1 MTVQETSASGD
12 SAGQQT
18 ATEKQPQ
25 PNRAHVIVIGN
36 EKGGSGKSTTAMHLI
51 VSLMK
56 MGFKVGSLDI
66 DARQGTLTRYVENR
80 SAFNEKKHLKLPV
93 PDHRPIYRS
102 ELPDANEAKLDE
114 RKRFTTAL
122 GEMVLGCNFVV
133 MDCPGSDNYLS
144 RLAHACADTLITPIN
159 DSFIDLDMLY

>member
-1 MTVQETSASGD
+1 MTVQQTGANGD

-18 ATEKQPQ
+18 ATDKQP
-25 PNRAHVIVIGN
+25 PSNRAHVIVIGN

-80 SAFNEKKHLKLPV
+80 TAFNEKRVFHF
-93 PDHRPIYRS
+93 RS
-102 ELPDANEAKLDE
+102 QNTARSIAVNCLMATKPSWTSAN
-114 RKRFTTAL
+114 AL
-122 GEMVLGCNFVV
+122 
-133 MDCPGSDNYLS
+133 
-144 RLAHACADTLITPIN
+144 RLLLVKWWLVAI
-159 DSFIDLDMLY
+159 SS